1 MSSCSSLIFWS
12 VCMILLILT
21 CSFSGCISSQPV
33 TNDHSD
39 NCATPSAGLNTI
51 VIKNF
56 AFSPANLTIKTG
68 TTVTWLNQDEA
79 VHQIESDSKAQ
90 GVFLSDSLAYGESFT
105 FTFTQPGTYTY
116 HCTYHPTMKGAIMVK
131 S

>member
-1 MSSCSSLIFWS
+1 MTSCSGLVFWS
-12 VCMILLILT
+12 ACIIIVIVA
-21 CSFSGCISSQPV
+21 CSFSGCTSSQPIQTIPP
-33 TNDHSD
+33 TNT
-39 NCATPSAGLNTI
+39 TPVGELNTI

-116 HCTYHPTMKGAIMVK
+116 HCTYHPTMKGAIIVV